1 MGKCNDS
8 GGGSDGSEDVYKGRA
23 ESVLVLLSDSYSE
36 DDSISVHDSRSSSS
50 PTYTATNYLHL
61 LTTALRKVYVILS

>member
-36 DDSISVHDSRSSSS
+36 DDSISVHDSS
-50 PTYTATNYLHL
+50 
-61 LTTALRKVYVILS
+61 VIRRVCGQTLARVRVSRT